1 MRTPP
6 STPKPPQTVANLE
19 FTLDNLLEEILSG
32 TIPDKLR
39 NLVNTA
45 RDTITKSSS
54 IPLPIVSPVSPANL
68 FFTSNSIS
76 SVANQYFATSKIDR
90 VLFVAFSSGVMT
102 YTGPLDFLDS

>member
-39 NLVNTA
+39 NLVITA
-45 RDTITKSSS
+45 RDTITK
-54 IPLPIVSPVSPANL
+54 LPSTPFPPISTVGL
-68 FFTSNSIS
+68 LSNSH
-76 SVANQYFATSKIDR
+76 SVS
-90 VLFVAFSSGVMT
+90 L
-102 YTGPLDFLDS
+102 

>member
-39 NLVNTA
+39 NLVITA

-54 IPLPIVSPVSPANL
+54 IPLPIVSPVSPA
-68 FFTSNSIS
+68 
-76 SVANQYFATSKIDR
+76 K
-90 VLFVAFSSGVMT
+90 
-102 YTGPLDFLDS
+102 